1 MIRSTDEDP
10 VGFLD
15 MLLEVEVVLIGV
27 ITQVT
32 GVGPDVLMRIHV
44 TLVAWKKGESFITN
58 ITLVKLLI
66 IFHVN
71 TLNVF
76 LPLVICFKKLVTERT
91 RKGGRFVKLHVIG
104 KFVLRLKLLTTS
116 CANKFWQ
123 LLVCMNNEMFL
134 KFSRVLEAFAAFRA
148 KTQIFLFRLHFF
160 SLSVVFIRFS
170 STIDMSLFGIVPFP
184 WYDSLVFE
192 EHVIPE
198 GEMVVK

>member
-27 ITQVT
+27 ITKVT
-32 GVGPDVLMRIHV
+32 RVGPDVLMRIHV

-76 LPLVICFKKLVTERT
+76 LPLVICFKELVTERT
-91 RKGGRFVKLHVIG
+91 GKGGRFV
-104 KFVLRLKLLTTS
+104 
-116 CANKFWQ
+116 
-123 LLVCMNNEMFL
+123 
-134 KFSRVLEAFAAFRA
+134 
-148 KTQIFLFRLHFF
+148 
-160 SLSVVFIRFS
+160 
-170 STIDMSLFGIVPFP
+170 
-184 WYDSLVFE
+184 
-192 EHVIPE
+192 
-198 GEMVVK
+198 